1 MQVAEVDVG
10 VPGHERRR
18 GPSLTPSKRNILA
31 GAILSLCA
39 HQAAASSPG
48 LPLQPSLEAPAPLTF
63 AVGDKLKISFY
74 EPSNDDAK
82 WAALGR
88 LREPGPSFYLHDE
101 ISGDYTV
108 ASDWTISVPM
118 IGTVV
123 VAHHTAADVDA
134 ILGKAFSKAV
144 GHPGFV
150 SVSISEREPLYV
162 IGDVNRPG
170 VYEFEPGMTPLN
182 LVALAGG
189 YRTASLPD
197 QGSAIQAAE
206 ETAKQI
212 ANVNQLSHA
221 LAQYAVLQ
229 AEIRNTTPTATA
241 QLIGLLGEANAIAL
255 VRGEVAKRTGLVQV
269 RAAQL
274 KALNIAVDAAES
286 TLGIDQGRLQP
297 TRDAIG
303 VHLARL
309 ASLSTLSR
317 EGLIAQL
324 QLDQGQDTVSDYQD
338 RQQNVL
344 STIAEDQRQL
354 ALVKDDVAKFVAD
367 TDADL
372 TEQLNERQ
380 REIDDLTPSVAAGNE
395 VIKLLTGQDASND
408 RNAAQFSIVRSGQV
422 IAAGVTTGL
431 QPGDVVQID
440 QNVSQPAALPAPA
453 SGLASAVLPM
463 QSPGP

>member
-1 MQVAEVDVG
+1 MT
-10 VPGHERRR
+10 PG
-18 GPSLTPSKRNILA
+18 KRNTLV
-31 GAILSLCA
+31 GAVLCLYA
-39 HQAAASSPG
+39 HQAAAASPG
-48 LPLQPSLEAPAPLTF
+48 LPLQPSLAAPAPLTF
-63 AVGDKLKISFY
+63 AVGDTLNVSFY

-101 ISGDYTV
+101 ISGNYTV
-108 ASDWTISVPM
+108 ASDWTISIPM
-118 IGTVV
+118 IGNVV
-123 VAHHTAADVDA
+123 VAHHTAADIDL

-150 SVSISEREPLYV
+150 NVSISKREPLYV
-162 IGDVNRPG
+162 IGDVNKPG
-170 VYEFEPGMTPLN
+170 VYDFEPGMTPLN

-197 QGSAIQAAE
+197 QGSAIEAAE
-206 ETAKQI
+206 ETAKQV

-229 AEIRNTTPTATA
+229 AEIRNTTATATA
-241 QLIGLLGEANAIAL
+241 QLIGLLGEANANAL
-255 VRGEVAKRTGLVQV
+255 VRGEAAKRTGLVQV

-274 KALNIAVDAAES
+274 KSLEIAVDAAES
-286 TLGIDQGRLQP
+286 TFAIDQGRLQP

-354 ALVKDDVAKFVAD
+354 ALAKVDVAKFVAD
-367 TDADL
+367 TEADL
-372 TEQLNERQ
+372 TEQLDERQ

-395 VIKLLTGQDASND
+395 VIKLLTGQDASD
-408 RNAAQFSIVRSGQV
+408 KRNAARFAIVRSGRV
-422 IAAGVTTGL
+422 IAADVTTGL
-431 QPGDVVQID
+431 QPGDVLQID
-440 QNVSQPAALPAPA
+440 KDASQPAALTAPA

-463 QSPGP
+463 QSPSP